1 MDSLKRLTS
10 VPDTLRHMY
19 LPSRICVSAG
29 KTSILV
35 IGTAF
40 ALTKPKKRTTPPVFA
55 FELAAT
61 RIQALAAFF
70 RPPFTA
76 AGHKPLICKEMAENK
91 PFPRLLPVNK
101 L

>member
-1 MDSLKRLTS
+1 
-10 VPDTLRHMY
+10 
-19 LPSRICVSAG
+19 
-29 KTSILV
+29 
-35 IGTAF
+35 
-40 ALTKPKKRTTPPVFA
+40 VFA

-70 RPPFTA
+70 SRPVAA